1 MTLNA
6 VLAARPKIFF
16 QCHLVRLLVI
26 SIPLKPFICAFVRFY
41 MISFPLKP
49 FICAVCV
56 YFTGL
61 SFVPFVFIL
70 QVLHSGVLLHCAD
83 NMIYF
88 QTQD

>member
-1 MTLNA
+1 M
-6 VLAARPKIFF
+6 
-16 QCHLVRLLVI
+16 RLLVI
-26 SIPLKPFICAFVRFY
+26 SFPLKPFICAFVRFY

-83 NMIYF
+83 NMMKFALI
-88 QTQD
+88 